1 MNELAGALSPYLR
14 QHAANPVAWRQWS
27 PAALADAARRD
38 VPLLISIG
46 YSTCHWCHVM
56 AHESFEDRTVAA
68 AINDRFVPV
77 KVDREERPDLD
88 AVYMQATMAITGQGG
103 WPMTVFAFPDGTPF
117 FAGTYFPKT
126 HFLRLLDAVHTA
138 WTDQREELGHQGAA
152 IVEAGA
158 KGGPAFADVTVA
170 CPLDGPCPPAPPI
183 RPALLDTAAQTL
195 LASADGVNGGFGSAP
210 KFPSVPALRF
220 LCDAY
225 VRTGDAAL
233 LDHVKL
239 TAERMARGG
248 IYDQLEGGFARYSV
262 DAAWTVP
269 HFEKMLYDNAELLW
283 LYARLYGEGTLFAR
297 VADETAAFLLERFT
311 TDEGAFA
318 AAFDADTDGVEGL
331 TYVWTL
337 AELEAVLGEDA
348 AWTAEAFGIDP
359 ANPNFEHGANVLELP
374 RHPHDSARWEAARHR
389 LLAARRK
396 RAQPGRDDKVVAAW
410 NGLAIA
416 ALAEYASRTGHRD
429 SLLAAERAAEYLARV
444 HLDDATPSQGAVP
457 TGSLARA
464 SLGGTASEAPGI
476 LEDYAAVALGFL
488 RLGGEWTAKAQGLIE
503 QIRERFTD
511 YEGGFYDT
519 AEDAESLVT
528 RPADV
533 HDGPTA
539 SGWALAAAAML
550 EAWQVTGDETYKDDA
565 WRAIA
570 RAEPVMGANPRFTAG
585 LHAAAEALV
594 RAQRTE
600 LYTGHGELSTGWKLV
615 IAGSGRSA
623 TCLINASAKLRSPSC
638 GSNHILRPGITP
650 CRSASGALTFE
661 SCEAEPA
668 APPKP
673 VPCGHTRR
681 PVALP
686 LVRRPVP

>member
-1 MNELAGALSPYLR
+1 MNRLAGALSPYLQ

-27 PAALADAARRD
+27 PAALADAAHRD

-68 AINDRFVPV
+68 AINDRFVAI

-138 WTDQREELGHQGAA
+138 WSDQREELTHQGAA
-152 IVEAGA
+152 IVEASA
-158 KGGPAFADVTVA
+158 KSGPAFADVTVA

-183 RPALLDTAAQTL
+183 RPELLDTAARTIL
-195 LASADGVNGGFGSAP
+195 SSADGVHGGFGSAP
-210 KFPSVPALRF
+210 KFPSVPTLRF

-225 VRTGDAAL
+225 VRTGDETL

-248 IYDQLEGGFARYSV
+248 IYDQLAGGFSRYSV
-262 DAAWTVP
+262 DEAWTVP

-283 LYARLYGEGTLFAR
+283 LYARLCGEAPLFAR
-297 VADETAAFLLERFT
+297 IADETAAFLLEHFT
-311 TDEGAFA
+311 TAEGAFA

-337 AELEAVLGEDA
+337 PQLEEVLGEDA
-348 AWTAEAFGIDP
+348 AWAAEAFGIDP

-374 RHPHDSARWEAARHR
+374 RDPVDSARWEAVRHR
-389 LLAARRK
+389 LLAARSTRP
-396 RAQPGRDDKVVAAW
+396 QPGRDDKVVAAW

-416 ALAEYASRTGHRD
+416 ALAEYSSRTGHRD
-429 SLLAAERAAEYLARV
+429 SLLAAERAAEHLARV
-444 HLDDATPSQGAVP
+444 HIGAD
-457 TGSLARA
+457 GRLARA

-476 LEDYAAVALGFL
+476 LEDYAALALGFL
-488 RLGGEWTAKAQGLIE
+488 RLGGEWTARAQGLLE
-503 QIRERFTD
+503 QVRERFTD
-511 YEGGFYDT
+511 YEGGFFDT

-539 SGWALAAAAML
+539 SGWALAAAALL

-594 RAQRTE
+594 RAQRI
-600 LYTGHGELSTGWKLV
+600 ELSTSDRPAV
-615 IAGSGRSA
+615 
-623 TCLINASAKLRSPSC
+623 TPRSPGLST
-638 GSNHILRPGITP
+638 GGKL
-650 CRSASGALTFE
+650 L
-661 SCEAEPA
+661 
-668 APPKP
+668 
-673 VPCGHTRR
+673 
-681 PVALP
+681 VA
-686 LVRRPVP
+686 VRLLEVL

>member
-1 MNELAGALSPYLR
+1 
-14 QHAANPVAWRQWS
+14 
-27 PAALADAARRD
+27 
-38 VPLLISIG
+38 
-46 YSTCHWCHVM
+46 M
-56 AHESFEDRTVAA
+56 AHESFEDKTVAD
-68 AINDRFVPV
+68 AINSRFVAV

-138 WTDQREELGHQGAA
+138 WTTQREELAHQGAA
-152 IVEAGA
+152 IVEASA
-158 KGGPAFADVTVA
+158 RSGPAFADVTVA

-183 RPALLDTAAQTL
+183 RTELLDAAAATTM
-195 LASADGVNGGFGSAP
+195 ASADGVNGGFGGAP

-225 VRTGDAAL
+225 VRTGDERL
-233 LDHVKL
+233 LGHVRL

-283 LYARLYGEGTLFAR
+283 LYSRLNGEGALFAR
-297 VADETAAFLLERFT
+297 VADETAAFLLERFST
-311 TDEGAFA
+311 EEGAFA
-318 AAFDADTDGVEGL
+318 AAFDADTEGVEGL
-331 TYVWTL
+331 TYVWTA
-337 AELEAVLGEDA
+337 AELESVLGEDA
-348 AWTAEAFGIDP
+348 AWAAEAFGVDL

-374 RHPHDSARWEAARHR
+374 RDPRDGARWEAARHR
-389 LLAARRK
+389 LLAARRG
-396 RAQPGRDDKVVAAW
+396 RPQPGRDDKVVAAW

-429 SLLAAERAAEYLARV
+429 SLLAAERAAELLRRVHIGADGRLARV
-444 HLDDATPSQGAVP
+444 
-457 TGSLARA
+457 

-488 RLGGEWTAKAQGLIE
+488 RLGGDWTARAQGLIE
-503 QIRERFTD
+503 QIREHFTD
-511 YEGGFYDT
+511 FEGGFYDT
-519 AEDAESLVT
+519 AADAEALVT

-550 EAWQVTGDETYKDDA
+550 EAFQVTGDETYKDDA
-565 WRAIA
+565 WRAVA
-570 RAEPVMGANPRFTAG
+570 RAEPVMAANPRFTAG
-585 LHAAAEALV
+585 LHAVAEALV

-600 LYTGHGELSTGWKLV
+600 LSTGRYPQGTASYPQAETFRCRSIATRVSLDVKSHPAPAGWRRQKGIRERRHTEAARGEPPARGPRRSRLLRGDAGGRANARPPATSALG
-615 IAGSGRSA
+615 AGSHRQLSHKR
-623 TCLINASAKLRSPSC
+623 LP
-638 GSNHILRPGITP
+638 PG
-650 CRSASGALTFE
+650 
-661 SCEAEPA
+661 
-668 APPKP
+668 
-673 VPCGHTRR
+673 
-681 PVALP
+681 
-686 LVRRPVP
+686 

>member
-1 MNELAGALSPYLR
+1 VNELAGALSPYLR
-14 QHAANPVAWRQWS
+14 QHAGNPVAWRQWS
-27 PAALADAARRD
+27 PAALAEAERRD

-88 AVYMQATMAITGQGG
+88 AVYMQATMAVTGQGG

-126 HFLRLLDAVHTA
+126 HFLRLLDAVHAA
-138 WTDQREELGHQGAA
+138 WTSQREELRHQGSA
-152 IVEAGA
+152 IVEASA

-170 CPLDGPCPPAPPI
+170 CPLDGPCPPAPPV
-183 RPALLDTAAQTL
+183 RTEMLDAAAATL
-195 LASADGVNGGFGSAP
+195 LASADRVNGGFGSAP

-233 LDHVKL
+233 LDQVKL

-262 DAAWTVP
+262 DAEWTVP

-283 LYARLYGEGTLFAR
+283 LYARLYGEDALFAR
-297 VADETAAFLLERFT
+297 VADETAGFLLEHFAT
-311 TDEGAFA
+311 EEGAFA

-331 TYVWTL
+331 TYVWTML
-337 AELEAVLGEDA
+337 ELEAVLGEDA
-348 AWTAEAFGIDP
+348 GWAAEAFGIDP
-359 ANPNFEHGANVLELP
+359 RNPNFEHGANVLELP
-374 RHPHDSARWEAARHR
+374 SDPHDSARWEAARHR
-389 LLAARRK
+389 LLAARRG
-396 RAQPGRDDKVVAAW
+396 RPQPGRDDKVVAAW

-416 ALAEYASRTGHRD
+416 ALAEYSSRTGHRD
-429 SLLAAERAAEYLARV
+429 SLLAAENAAGFLARV
-444 HLDDATPSQGAVP
+444 HIGADGRLV
-457 TGSLARA
+457 RA
-464 SLGGTASEAPGI
+464 SLGGVASEAPGV

-488 RLGGEWTAKAQGLIE
+488 RLGGEWTARAQGLIE
-503 QIRERFTD
+503 QIREHFTD
-511 YEGGFYDT
+511 FQGGFYDT
-519 AEDAESLVT
+519 AADAEALVT

-550 EAWQVTGDETYKDDA
+550 EAYQVTGDETYKDDA
-565 WRAIA
+565 WRAVA
-570 RAEPVMGANPRFTAG
+570 RAEPVMAANPRFTAG

-600 LYTGHGELSTGWKLV
+600 LSTEHTELSTGWKLSV
-615 IAGSGRSA
+615 
-623 TCLINASAKLRSPSC
+623 
-638 GSNHILRPGITP
+638 
-650 CRSASGALTFE
+650 
-661 SCEAEPA
+661 A
-668 APPKP
+668 AW
-673 VPCGHTRR
+673 
-681 PVALP
+681 LP
-686 LVRRPVP
+686 DML

>member
-1 MNELAGALSPYLR
+1 MNGLAGALSPYLR
-14 QHAANPVAWRQWS
+14 QHADNPVAWRQWG
-27 PAALADAARRD
+27 PDALADAARRD

-68 AINDRFVPV
+68 AINDRFVPI

-117 FAGTYFPKT
+117 FAGTYFPKP

-138 WTDQREELGHQGAA
+138 WTDQREELTHQGAA
-152 IVEAGA
+152 IVQASAES
-158 KGGPAFADVTVA
+158 GPAFADITVA

-183 RPALLDTAAQTL
+183 RPELLDTAARAL

-248 IYDQLEGGFARYSV
+248 IHDQLAGGFARYSV
-262 DAAWTVP
+262 DASWTVP

-283 LYARLYGEGTLFAR
+283 LYARLAGEGPLFAR
-297 VADETAAFLLERFT
+297 VADATAAFLLEHFT
-311 TDEGAFA
+311 TEEGAFA

-331 TYVWTL
+331 TYVWTT
-337 AELEAVLGEDA
+337 AELEEVLGEDA
-348 AWTAEAFGIDP
+348 AFAAETFGIDP

-374 RHPHDSARWEAARHR
+374 RDPADSARWEAVRHR
-389 LLAARRK
+389 LLAVRRT
-396 RAQPGRDDKVVAAW
+396 RPQPARDDKVVAAW

-416 ALAEYASRTGHRD
+416 ALAEYASRTGRRD
-429 SLLAAERAAEYLARV
+429 SLLAAERAARHLAEV
-444 HLDDATPSQGAVP
+444 HIGAD
-457 TGSLARA
+457 GRLARA
-464 SLGGTASEAPGI
+464 SLGGDASEAPGI
-476 LEDYAAVALGFL
+476 LEDYAALALGFL
-488 RLGGEWTAKAQGLIE
+488 RLGGEWTGRAQGLLE
-503 QIRERFTD
+503 QVRERFTD
-511 YEGGFYDT
+511 YQGGFFDT

-539 SGWALAAAAML
+539 SGWALAAAALL

-594 RAQRTE
+594 RAQGT
-600 LYTGHGELSTGWKLV
+600 ELST
-615 IAGSGRSA
+615 SGR
-623 TCLINASAKLRSPSC
+623 
-638 GSNHILRPGITP
+638 
-650 CRSASGALTFE
+650 
-661 SCEAEPA
+661 PA
-668 APPKP
+668 VMP
-673 VPCGHTRR
+673 
-681 PVALP
+681 
-686 LVRRPVP
+686 

>member
-1 MNELAGALSPYLR
+1 MIMRLRLAKSGLEISDAHTRIAPPACTLAGVPPALPPRSRSLPGRVCEAWGVNELAGALSPYLR
-14 QHAANPVAWRQWS
+14 QHADNPVAWKQWS
-27 PAALADAARRD
+27 PAALAEAERRD

-56 AHESFEDRTVAA
+56 AHESFEDKTVAA

-126 HFLRLLDAVHTA
+126 HFLRLLDAVHAA
-138 WTDQREELGHQGAA
+138 WTTQREELRHQGSA
-152 IVEAGA
+152 IVEASA

-170 CPLDGPCPPAPPI
+170 CPLDGPCPPAPPV
-183 RPALLDTAAQTL
+183 RTEMLDTAAASL
-195 LASADGVNGGFGSAP
+195 LASADTVNGGFGTAP

-233 LDHVKL
+233 LDHVRL

-283 LYARLYGEGTLFAR
+283 LYARLSGEGELFAR

-311 TDEGAFA
+311 TGEGAFA

-331 TYVWTL
+331 TYVWTMP
-337 AELEAVLGEDA
+337 ELEAVLGEDA
-348 AWTAEAFGIDP
+348 AWAAAAFGIDP
-359 ANPNFEHGANVLELP
+359 ANPNFEHGANILELP
-374 RHPHDSARWEAARHR
+374 RDPDDSARWEAARHR
-389 LLAARRK
+389 LLAARRA
-396 RAQPGRDDKVVAAW
+396 RPQPGRDDKVVAAW

-416 ALAEYASRTGHRD
+416 ALAEYSSRTGHRD
-429 SLLAAERAAEYLARV
+429 SLLAAENAAGFLARV
-444 HLDDATPSQGAVP
+444 HIGEDGR
-457 TGSLARA
+457 LARA
-464 SLGGTASEAPGI
+464 SLGGTASAAPGI

-488 RLGGEWTAKAQGLIE
+488 RLGGEWTALAQGLIE
-503 QIRERFTD
+503 QIREHFTD
-511 YEGGFYDT
+511 FQGGFYDT
-519 AEDAESLVT
+519 AADAEALVT

-550 EAWQVTGDETYKDDA
+550 EAYQVTGDETYKDDA
-565 WRAIA
+565 WRAVA
-570 RAEPVMGANPRFTAG
+570 RAEPVMAANPRFTAG

-600 LYTGHGELSTGWKLV
+600 LSTRHGELSTGANFL
-615 IAGSGRSA
+615 
-623 TCLINASAKLRSPSC
+623 
-638 GSNHILRPGITP
+638 
-650 CRSASGALTFE
+650 
-661 SCEAEPA
+661 
-668 APPKP
+668 
-673 VPCGHTRR
+673 
-681 PVALP
+681 LP
-686 LVRRPVP
+686 LRC

>member
-1 MNELAGALSPYLR
+1 VNELAGALSPYLR
-14 QHAANPVAWRQWS
+14 QHAGNPVAWRQWG
-27 PAALADAARRD
+27 PGALADAAARD
-38 VPLLISIG
+38 VPLLVSIG

-117 FAGTYFPKT
+117 FAGTYFPKA
-126 HFLRLLDAVHTA
+126 HFLRLLDAVHEA
-138 WTDQREELGHQGAA
+138 WGGQREELRHQGAA
-152 IVEAGA
+152 IVEASA

-183 RPALLDTAAQTL
+183 REAMLDRAAETV
-195 LASADGVNGGFGSAP
+195 LAAADTVNGGFGSAP
-210 KFPSVPALRF
+210 KFPSVPSLRF

-225 VRTGDAAL
+225 VRTGDARF

-239 TAERMARGG
+239 SAERMARGG

-262 DAAWTVP
+262 DSAWTVP

-283 LYARLYGEGTLFAR
+283 LYARLAGEGELFAR

-311 TDEGAFA
+311 TPEGAFA
-318 AAFDADTDGVEGL
+318 AAFDADTEGVEGK
-331 TYVWTL
+331 TYVWT
-337 AELEAVLGEDA
+337 AEELEAVLGADA
-348 AWTAEAFGIDP
+348 AWAAEAFGIDVRS
-359 ANPNFEHGANVLELP
+359 PNFEHGANVLELP
-374 RHPHDSARWEAARHR
+374 EDPSDGARFAAVRHR
-389 LLAARRK
+389 LLHARGK

-416 ALAEYASRTGHRD
+416 ALAEYAARTGHRD
-429 SLLAAERAAEYLARV
+429 SRLAAERAAGFLAEK
-444 HLDDATPSQGAVP
+444 HIGAD
-457 TGSLARA
+457 GRLARA
-464 SLGGTASEAPGI
+464 SLGGEVSAAPGI

-488 RLGGEWTAKAQGLIE
+488 RLGGEWTVRAQGLLE
-503 QIRERFTD
+503 QVRAHFGD
-511 YEGGFYDT
+511 GLGGFFDT
-519 AEDAESLVT
+519 AADAERLVS

-539 SGWALAAAAML
+539 SGWALASAALL
-550 EAWQVTGDETYKDDA
+550 EAYAATGDETYKDDA

-570 RAEPVMGANPRFTAG
+570 RAEPVMGQNPRFTAG

-594 RAQRTE
+594 RAQR
-600 LYTGHGELSTGWKLV
+600 
-615 IAGSGRSA
+615 
-623 TCLINASAKLRSPSC
+623 
-638 GSNHILRPGITP
+638 
-650 CRSASGALTFE
+650 
-661 SCEAEPA
+661 
-668 APPKP
+668 
-673 VPCGHTRR
+673 
-681 PVALP
+681 
-686 LVRRPVP
+686 

>member
-1 MNELAGALSPYLR
+1 MNRLTGALSPYLR
-14 QHAANPVAWRQWS
+14 QHADNPVDWW
-27 PAALADAARRD
+27 PWGPEALAEAARRD
-38 VPLLISIG
+38 VPILCSIG

-56 AHESFEDRTVAA
+56 AHESFEDTTVAHA
-68 AINDRFVPV
+68 MNARFVPV

-88 AVYMQATMAITGQGG
+88 AVYMQATMAVTGQGG

-138 WTDQREELGHQGAA
+138 WTTQREELRHQGSA
-152 IVEAGA
+152 IVEASA
-158 KGGPAFADVTVA
+158 KSGPAFADVTVA

-183 RPALLDTAAQTL
+183 RTEMLDAAASNL
-195 LASADGVNGGFGSAP
+195 LASADEVNGGFGSAP

-297 VADETAAFLLERFT
+297 VADETAAFLLDHFATE
-311 TDEGAFA
+311 EGAFA

-331 TYVWTL
+331 TYVWTMSQ
-337 AELEAVLGEDA
+337 LEAVLGEDTGWA
-348 AWTAEAFGIDP
+348 AEAFGIDP

-374 RHPHDSARWEAARHR
+374 HDPSDSARWEAVRHR
-389 LLAARRK
+389 LLAARRA
-396 RAQPGRDDKVVAAW
+396 RPQPGRDDKVVAAW

-416 ALAEYASRTGHRD
+416 ALAEYSTRTGQRD
-429 SLLAAERAAEYLARV
+429 SLLAAENAAGFLARV
-444 HLDDATPSQGAVP
+444 HIREDGR
-457 TGSLARA
+457 LARA
-464 SLGGTASEAPGI
+464 SLGGVASEAPGI

-488 RLGGEWTAKAQGLIE
+488 RLGGDWTARAQGLIE
-503 QIRERFTD
+503 QIREHFTD
-511 YEGGFYDT
+511 FQGGFYDT
-519 AEDAESLVT
+519 AADAEALVT

-539 SGWALAAAAML
+539 SGWALAAAALL
-550 EAWQVTGDETYKDDA
+550 EAYQVTGDETYKDDA
-565 WRAIA
+565 WRAVA
-570 RAEPVMGANPRFTAG
+570 RAEPVMAANPRFTAG

-594 RAQRTE
+594 RAQRPE
-600 LYTGHGELSTGWKLV
+600 LSTRHSELSTGWKLCV
-615 IAGSGRSA
+615 A
-623 TCLINASAKLRSPSC
+623 T
-638 GSNHILRPGITP
+638 
-650 CRSASGALTFE
+650 
-661 SCEAEPA
+661 
-668 APPKP
+668 
-673 VPCGHTRR
+673 
-681 PVALP
+681 
-686 LVRRPVP
+686 

>member
-1 MNELAGALSPYLR
+1 VNELAGALSPYLR
-14 QHAANPVAWRQWS
+14 QHAGNPVAWKQWG
-27 PAALADAARRD
+27 PAALAEAERRD

-56 AHESFEDRTVAA
+56 AHESFEDTTVAH
-68 AINDRFVPV
+68 AINARFVPV

-88 AVYMQATMAITGQGG
+88 AVYMQATMAVTGQGG

-138 WTDQREELGHQGAA
+138 WTAQREELRHQGSA
-152 IVEAGA
+152 IVEASA
-158 KGGPAFADVTVA
+158 KSGPAFADVTVA

-183 RPALLDTAAQTL
+183 RTEMLDAAASTL
-195 LASADGVNGGFGSAP
+195 LASADEVNGGFGSAP

-225 VRTGDAAL
+225 VRTGDAGL
-233 LDHVKL
+233 LGHVKL

-283 LYARLYGEGTLFAR
+283 LYARLYGEDALFAR
-297 VADETAAFLLERFT
+297 VADETAAFLLDRFST
-311 TDEGAFA
+311 EEGAFA

-331 TYVWTL
+331 TYVWTM
-337 AELEAVLGEDA
+337 AQLEAVLGEDA
-348 AWTAEAFGIDP
+348 AWAAEAFGIDP

-374 RHPHDSARWEAARHR
+374 RNPRDSARWEAVRHR
-389 LLAARRK
+389 LLAARRE
-396 RAQPGRDDKVVAAW
+396 RPQPGRDDKVVAAW
-410 NGLAIA
+410 NGLTIA
-416 ALAEYASRTGHRD
+416 ALAEYSTRTGHRD
-429 SLLAAERAAEYLARV
+429 SLLAAENAAGFLARV
-444 HLDDATPSQGAVP
+444 HIREDGR
-457 TGSLARA
+457 LARA
-464 SLGGTASEAPGI
+464 SLGGVASEAPGI

-488 RLGGEWTAKAQGLIE
+488 RLGGEWIARAQGLIE
-503 QIRERFTD
+503 QIREHFTD
-511 YEGGFYDT
+511 FQGGFYDT
-519 AEDAESLVT
+519 AADAETLVT

-539 SGWALAAAAML
+539 SGWALAAAALL
-550 EAWQVTGDETYKDDA
+550 EAYQVTGDETYKDDA
-565 WRAIA
+565 WRAVA
-570 RAEPVMGANPRFTAG
+570 RAEPVMAANPRFTAG

-600 LYTGHGELSTGWKLV
+600 LSTRHSELSTGSKLCV
-615 IAGSGRSA
+615 
-623 TCLINASAKLRSPSC
+623 
-638 GSNHILRPGITP
+638 
-650 CRSASGALTFE
+650 
-661 SCEAEPA
+661 A
-668 APPKP
+668 AW
-673 VPCGHTRR
+673 
-681 PVALP
+681 LP
-686 LVRRPVP
+686 DML